1 MVADPIRFGTKFLLN
16 GVLRCQV
23 SNTTFG
29 DRGSSQLIASKGRN
43 SRSQNSEV
51 FLGWLKPDGEKSFVQ
66 GSGRSSSRQT
76 AESGSNQ
83 PPELMNATTLASL
96 KTLPRES
103 RTFELSP
110 FTPPEASKAVPSIE
124 TRLWKLVEAETRS
137 QEIETL
143 LLLIFTILGLL
154 TVAYGMEQVF
164 SFAENSSFDTVIM
177 HLLR

>member
-1 MVADPIRFGTKFLLN
+1 
-16 GVLRCQV
+16 
-23 SNTTFG
+23 
-29 DRGSSQLIASKGRN
+29 
-43 SRSQNSEV
+43 
-51 FLGWLKPDGEKSFVQ
+51 
-66 GSGRSSSRQT
+66 
-76 AESGSNQ
+76 
-83 PPELMNATTLASL
+83 MNATTLASL

-154 TVAYGMEQVF
+154 TVAYGLEQVF
-164 SFAENSSFDTVIM
+164 SFAENSSFGTVIR

>member
-1 MVADPIRFGTKFLLN
+1 MLFC
-16 GVLRCQV
+16 GVPYRYDHR
-23 SNTTFG
+23 
-29 DRGSSQLIASKGRN
+29 DRGSSQLTALKGRD
-43 SRSQNSEV
+43 SWSQNFYDV
-51 FLGWLKPDGEKSFVQ
+51 FLGCLKPDGEKSFVQ

-103 RTFELSP
+103 RTFELSA
-110 FTPPEASKAVPSIE
+110 FTPPEASKAAPSIE
-124 TRLWKLVEAETRS
+124 SRLWKLAEAETRS

-143 LLLIFTILGLL
+143 LLLIFIILGSL

-164 SFAENSSFDTVIM
+164 SFAQNGSVGTVIM
-177 HLLR
+177 